1 MSKLFNISKIRFFE
15 YGKPAPEGSRFKGIL
30 DETSLVGYSRYTGDE
45 KKNDRNRELATL
57 HEGGYL
63 GYVNKD
69 EYTFTSEGDGWL
81 RDEDKKEFEKT
92 LASLFNKDGDLWWE
106 TIISFSS
113 EEAAMQFGLEEVED
127 YKMLIDRCM
136 PKICRALKINLN
148 NVLWWANRHVDTT
161 HPHVHLNWIEKDKS
175 RDRGKMTEAELRR
188 VKNIIVTELLHIRE
202 ESQDIDLEIK
212 NKIFIQKDKAYH
224 ELIKAVGNGVL
235 EKNINEIADLH
246 NVLPKTGRLSY
257 NSYVMKPYK
266 KVVDKIIGKILND
279 CEIQNYLNEYMNMLN
294 RINDYQN
301 QFFSKSGD
309 NDIANIK
316 NAEMEKLYSRIGNM
330 ILKDYREKSSREI
343 KSSEKGDMFK
353 FSDSVRNKK
362 YYNDS
367 SMAGSQG
374 IGYIFTINKKL
385 LVSQDD
391 DFIFVMI
398 PRTHCKKYMYLDKK
412 CYEQLNKNTGKYVIE
427 TSEVAVYDQH
437 GKMIEKI
444 SVDDLMDYWDDK
456 TKINLKKQ
464 SRVKDG
470 TSSITRGRKR
480 LSQTNSKINCDTV
493 KQKKAVNDYVKKVRR
508 WMKLRNV
515 YVSGSEQYKELREWE
530 RANGIRQI

>member
-1 MSKLFNISKIRFFE
+1 
-15 YGKPAPEGSRFKGIL
+15 
-30 DETSLVGYSRYTGDE
+30 
-45 KKNDRNRELATL
+45 
-57 HEGGYL
+57 
-63 GYVNKD
+63 
-69 EYTFTSEGDGWL
+69 
-81 RDEDKKEFEKT
+81 
-92 LASLFNKDGDLWWE
+92 
-106 TIISFSS
+106 
-113 EEAAMQFGLEEVED
+113 
-127 YKMLIDRCM
+127 
-136 PKICRALKINLN
+136 
-148 NVLWWANRHVDTT
+148 
-161 HPHVHLNWIEKDKS
+161 
-175 RDRGKMTEAELRR
+175 
-188 VKNIIVTELLHIRE
+188 
-202 ESQDIDLEIK
+202 
-212 NKIFIQKDKAYH
+212 
-224 ELIKAVGNGVL
+224 
-235 EKNINEIADLH
+235 
-246 NVLPKTGRLSY
+246 
-257 NSYVMKPYK
+257 MKPYK

-316 NAEMEKLYSRIGNM
+316 NTEMEKLYSRIGNM

-412 CYEQLNKNTGKYVIE
+412 CYEQLNKNTGKYAIE

-470 TSSITRGRKR
+470 TSSITIGRKR
-480 LSQTNSKINCDTV
+480 SSQTNSKINCDTV

>member
-374 IGYIFTINKKL
+374 
-385 LVSQDD
+385 
-391 DFIFVMI
+391 
-398 PRTHCKKYMYLDKK
+398 
-412 CYEQLNKNTGKYVIE
+412 
-427 TSEVAVYDQH
+427 
-437 GKMIEKI
+437 
-444 SVDDLMDYWDDK
+444 
-456 TKINLKKQ
+456 
-464 SRVKDG
+464 
-470 TSSITRGRKR
+470 
-480 LSQTNSKINCDTV
+480 
-493 KQKKAVNDYVKKVRR
+493 
-508 WMKLRNV
+508 
-515 YVSGSEQYKELREWE
+515 
-530 RANGIRQI
+530 